1 MGFDCNQ
8 LRKDFPSLES
18 VSKGKKPVYFDNACV
33 TLRPRQVVEA
43 MNEYYMVHPSCHK
56 RSVHKFGLKT
66 TSAYEQ
72 AKKSVQRF
80 INAKSADEIVFTKN
94 ATESINLVANGINFL
109 KGEVVL
115 TSSLEHN
122 SNFLPWQMI
131 GRKKET
137 VLRIFGLTE
146 DLKFDQERFVAL
158 LKEGAKLVSI
168 VHTSHITGY
177 TFPIEDIIRLSHEH
191 GALVLVDG
199 AQSIAH
205 HSIDVQKLDADFFA
219 FSFHK
224 MLGPS
229 GMGCLYAKKKH
240 LDNLEPL
247 YIGGETVDDV
257 SANSFVLSK
266 VPDRFEAG
274 LQNYAGASGVTA
286 AIEYLTKTGLKEIRA
301 HVSMLNRLMT
311 DTIKSWPKVRIIGPQ
326 DPDLRS
332 GIINF
337 YVEGMDSGELSI
349 ILDQTE
355 NIMTRSGVHCCHA
368 GYKRHRLTP
377 SLRVSLYAYN
387 TEEEVRLFIETLRKI
402 IQFF

>member
-1 MGFDCNQ
+1 MSFDSNKI
-8 LRKDFPSLES
+8 REDFPSLARVE
-18 VSKGKKPVYFDNACV
+18 KGKQPVYFDNACV
-33 TLRPRQVVEA
+33 TLRPRQVMEA
-43 MNEYYMVHPSCHK
+43 MNEYYNVHPSCHK
-56 RSVHKFGLKT
+56 RSVHKFGIKT

-72 AKKSVQRF
+72 AKKSVQKF
-80 INAKSADEIVFTKN
+80 INAKSTDEIVFTKN
-94 ATESINLVANGINFL
+94 ATESINIVANGLNFE
-109 KGEVVL
+109 KGDKIL

-122 SNFLPWQMI
+122 SNFLPWQVVSK
-131 GRKKET
+131 KKET
-137 VLRIFGLTE
+137 VLRIFGLAE
-146 DLKFDQERFVAL
+146 DLTFDRERFVAL
-158 LKEGAKLVSI
+158 LSEGAKLVSI

-177 TFPIEDIIRLSHEH
+177 TFPVEEIIRLSHEH
-191 GALVLVDG
+191 GALVLIDG

-205 HSIDVQKLDADFFA
+205 HTIDVQKLDADFFA

-240 LDNLEPL
+240 LENMDPL

-257 SANSFVLSK
+257 SANSYVLSK

-274 LQNYAGASGVTA
+274 LQNYAGALGVTA
-286 AIEYLTKTGLKEIRA
+286 AIEYLNRAGLPEIRS
-301 HVSMLNRLMT
+301 HVNRINRLIT
-311 DTIKSWPKVRIIGPQ
+311 DGIKNLPKIRIIGPQ

-332 GIINF
+332 GIVNF
-337 YVEGMDSGELSI
+337 YVENMDSGELSI
-349 ILDQTE
+349 LLDQTE

-387 TEEEVRLFIETLRKI
+387 TEEEARLFIETLKKI
-402 IQFF
+402 VQFF